1 VSTEDDDFFEDE
13 SPKRSIAASIAVLQA
28 QVRLL
33 AWVVKNNLVSKHEFS
48 PVKLIAYGI
57 AGLVISSVLVAILSM
72 VVRGVVTQP

>member
-1 VSTEDDDFFEDE
+1 VSTEDDDVFEDE
-13 SPKRSIAASIAVLQA
+13 PPKRSIAASIAVLQA

-48 PVKLIAYGI
+48 PVKMIAYGI